1 MAWLRAPGNAVAFG
15 VRSRV
20 GWSRGEALLPHEE
33 KGDLFAHLPG
43 EVAERAEG
51 IERELCARYDLDA
64 FRSRSTRVVWRDGL
78 VRLHAMER
86 MLAGVE
92 LPVSG
97 DGVLRAVDAGC
108 GAFHYASV
116 LQRFFAQFGGASQNE
131 QQCAGA
137 LRAEPR
143 RVVLRGL
150 EVDGHGIYRDGHS
163 RADHARAHAKLAGDD
178 VHFQVADFAH
188 ANLPEQ
194 DVVTAWFPFVT
205 RYALLRWGLPLSL
218 FAPKRFF
225 ERAAKVVRKG
235 GLLVVVNQTERES
248 ERVDALC
255 ASQPFTVLARTHLA
269 TDWADRAEATAGWT
283 GSVFVRN

>member
-1 MAWLRAPGNAVAFG
+1 MAWLRAPANAVAFG

-20 GWSRGEALLPHEE
+20 GWSRGEAVLPHEE
-33 KGDLFAHLPG
+33 KGGLFAHLPDG
-43 EVAERAEG
+43 LARRAEA
-51 IERELCARYDLDA
+51 IERELCARYELDA

-78 VRLHAMER
+78 VRLQAMER
-86 MLAGVE
+86 LLAGVE

-116 LQRFFAQFGGASQNE
+116 LQRFFAQFGGTSANAQ
-131 QQCAGA
+131 AGNGGSPA
-137 LRAEPR
+137 ARR

-150 EVDGHGIYRDGHS
+150 EVDGFGVYRDGHS
-163 RADHARAHAKLAGDD
+163 RADHARAHAKLAGQD

-218 FAPKRFF
+218 FAPQRFF
-225 ERAAKVVRKG
+225 ERAARVVRKG
-235 GLLVVVNQTERES
+235 GLLVVVNQTEREA

-255 ASQPFTVLARTHLA
+255 ASLPFTLLARTHLA
-269 TDWADRAEATAGWT
+269 TEWADRAEATEGWT
-283 GSVFVRN
+283 GSVFVQG